1 MVKITYNKSDMSRFR
16 KEFTDARARV
26 TGQIRM
32 IIQASVFDVMTMAKM
47 PGYVPYKTG
56 NLRRSINQKVEI
68 QNDKVIGYVGSNVD
82 YAAIQEFGGNAGRG
96 HRTKI
101 NGRFYM
107 TRSVKDNTQK
117 IKDRFAK
124 MKIIN
129 K

>member
-1 MVKITYNKSDMSRFR
+1 MDSFR
-16 KEFTDARARV
+16 KNFVDARARI
-26 TGQIRM
+26 TGQIRT
-32 IIQASVFDVMTMAKM
+32 IIQASVFDVMTVAKM

-82 YAAIQEFGGNAGRG
+82 YAAIQEFGGNTGRR
-96 HRTKI
+96 HMTKI
-101 NGRFYM
+101 NGRLYM
-107 TRSVKDNTQK
+107 TRSVKDNLQK